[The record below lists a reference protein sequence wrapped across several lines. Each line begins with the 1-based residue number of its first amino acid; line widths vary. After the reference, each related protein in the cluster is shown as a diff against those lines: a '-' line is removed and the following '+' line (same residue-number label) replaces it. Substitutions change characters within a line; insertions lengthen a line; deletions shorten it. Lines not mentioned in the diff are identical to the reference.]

1 MKYWG
6 ISYGRLVE
14 GFTFLPTIN
23 LNWATLQVNNK
34 LPGNYNRYYDI
45 QFAWFFWYVTFGQL
59 KNKLKEDG
67 YY

>member
-6 ISYGRLVE
+6 ISYGKIIE
-14 GFTFLPTIN
+14 GFSVFPSVSVS
-23 LNWATLQVNNK
+23 WATLKVKDK

-45 QFAWFFWYVTFGQL
+45 QFSWFFWYVTFGQL
-59 KNKLKEDG
+59 KNKLKEEG